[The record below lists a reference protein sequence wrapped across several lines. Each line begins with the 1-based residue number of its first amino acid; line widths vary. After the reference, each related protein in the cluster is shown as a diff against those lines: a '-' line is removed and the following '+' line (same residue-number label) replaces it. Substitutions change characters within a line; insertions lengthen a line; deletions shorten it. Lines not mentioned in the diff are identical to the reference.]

1 MSKKRDCYDIFSGSR
16 DEEELIDFM
25 NKPLVEQ
32 WKELYDE
39 AVLNQN
45 VFVEPLIWIGVE
57 NNFCD
62 KQGNLTI

>member
-16 DEEELIDFM
+16 DEKEFIDFM
-25 NKPLVEQ
+25 NKSLVEQ
-32 WKELYDE
+32 WKELYNE
-39 AVLNQN
+39 AVLNQSM
-45 VFVEPLIWIGVE
+45 FVEPLILIGVE

>member
-16 DEEELIDFM
+16 DEEEFSKFIK
-25 NKPLVEQ
+25 KPLIEQ
-32 WKELYDE
+32 WKELYNE
-39 AVLNQN
+39 AVLNQSM
-45 VFVEPLIWIGVE
+45 FVEPLILIGVE

>member
-45 VFVEPLIWIGVE
+45 VFVETLISIGVE

>member
-16 DEEELIDFM
+16 DEKEFIDFM
-25 NKPLVEQ
+25 NKSLVEQ
-32 WKELYDE
+32 WKELYNE
-39 AVLNQN
+39 AVLNQSM
-45 VFVEPLIWIGVE
+45 FVEPLILIGVK

>member
-16 DEEELIDFM
+16 DEEEFLKFIK
-25 NKPLVEQ
+25 KPLIEQ
-32 WKELYDE
+32 WKELYNE
-39 AVLNQN
+39 AVLNQSM
-45 VFVEPLIWIGVE
+45 FVEPLILIGVE